1 MTAQRPVSPR
11 TFQAFVQAVYRLVRQ
26 VPRGRVVT
34 YGQLA
39 GCLGAP
45 RSARRVGQAMRR
57 CPSALPWHRVVN
69 ASGGISARAPADG
82 MLTQRLLLQAESVR
96 FVRGRV
102 DLARHRWAGPR
113 G

>member
-1 MTAQRPVSPR
+1 VTARRPASPR
-11 TFQAFVQAVYRLVRQ
+11 TFRAFVQAVYRLVRQ
-26 VPRGRVVT
+26 VPRGRVAT

-39 GCLGAP
+39 ACLGAP

-69 ASGGISARAPADG
+69 ATGGISARAPADG
-82 MLTQRLLLQAESVR
+82 MLTQRLLLQAESIR

-102 DLARHRWAGPR
+102 DLARHRWPGPR